1 MNPETETTELPQE
14 LIEGLKRIDTS
25 IAVMTPAVDR
35 RVREAAAAHF
45 AERPHRVARPPRR
58 WAITGTLA
66 ASLMAGLLLVRM
78 QGDVEQG
85 LLANDFDGSGTVDI
99 LDAFALARMDGD
111 LGDATQNEIDA
122 LIMQVVSLNGAAP

>member
-45 AERPHRVARPPRR
+45 AERPQRVARSPRR

-78 QGDVEQG
+78 QG
-85 LLANDFDGSGTVDI
+85 
-99 LDAFALARMDGD
+99 
-111 LGDATQNEIDA
+111 
-122 LIMQVVSLNGAAP
+122 